1 LVVEFDVPA
10 KSFSERCSMRRFA
23 GFIVLAAAVSAVTLA
38 TLGGQARQS
47 TAASTNGTRGA
58 KPYTTWAAYGG
69 GAHSSQYSALSQINK
84 NNVAQLEVAW
94 TMPVTG
100 AVIFNPLIVDGV
112 MYLTPRNNTIAAV
125 DPATGKE
132 LWSKQQ
138 QGTIG
143 ARGMNYWESADRRDR
158 RLLFLAGGHLTA
170 INAATGDP
178 IPTFGVNG
186 RVDLRIALNRTGL
199 NPLQTSNPGRIFE
212 NIMIVSLPAQG
223 AQYDANPAEV
233 QAYDVVTGKI
243 VWVFHTIPLPGEVG
257 YETWPP
263 EAYKRAG
270 GGHNWS
276 ESTVDEQRGIAFLNM
291 GSPRFD
297 FFGGDRCGDNLFG
310 NSLVALDARTG
321 RRLWHHQL
329 VHHDLWDY
337 DLPQAPKLLTIRQ
350 NNRNIDVVA
359 QATKHGFLFVFE
371 RETGRPI
378 WPIEERPVP
387 QSDVP
392 GECTSPTQPHPT
404 KPAPFARQS
413 FTAKDI
419 NPFLPAAERE
429 ALAERFKFLRNDG
442 LFTPPSFEGSISMP
456 GHNGGANFQTSAV
469 DPTRGELYIVSKS
482 LPTVDRLALPAAPG
496 AGRGGGGGGGGGG
509 AGGAGF
515 TMTPAQKAEMIKQAQ
530 ALVDAARAKG
540 ESVRYP
546 SPYEFMNGNSLG
558 MSAIGPPWSEM
569 TAYDLNTGEVKW
581 KIHPGTVLAPP
592 ELGIPATGT
601 GSHFPRSG
609 PLVTAGGLVF
619 FATGSDRKFRA
630 FDRDSGKELWTR
642 DLPASSEGMPAT
654 YEVNGRQ
661 FVIVPV
667 AAGTGQFAAR
677 FGGPAPGAGRGA
689 APAPAPAAPPAA
701 PGDPPEQQAAA
712 RAGGAGQAA
721 GGRAGGGGRGAA
733 APALPGQYM
742 VFALPQR

>member
-1 LVVEFDVPA
+1 
-10 KSFSERCSMRRFA
+10 MRRFA
-23 GFIVLAAAVSAVTLA
+23 GSVLALVVATAALV

-58 KPYTTWAAYGG
+58 KPYTTWTAYGG
-69 GAHSSQYSALSQINK
+69 GAHSSQYSALNQINK
-84 NNVAQLEVAW
+84 NNVSQLELAW

-100 AVIFNPLIVDGV
+100 AVIFNPLVVDGV

-132 LWSKQQ
+132 LWSRQQ
-138 QGTIG
+138 QGTMG
-143 ARGMNYWESADRRDR
+143 ARGMNYWESADRKDR
-158 RLLFLAGGHLTA
+158 RLLFIAGGHLTA
-170 INAATGDP
+170 ISAATGDP

-233 QAYDVVTGKI
+233 QAYDVVTGRI
-243 VWVFHTIPLPGEVG
+243 VWVFHTIPLPGEAG

-297 FFGGDRCGDNLFG
+297 FYGGDRCGDNLFG

-350 NNRNIDVVA
+350 GGRNIDVVA
-359 QATKHGFLFVFE
+359 QGTKHGFLFVFE
-371 RETGRPI
+371 RETGRPV

-392 GECTSPTQPHPT
+392 GECTSPTQPFPT
-404 KPAPFARQS
+404 RPAPFARQS

-419 NPFLPAAERE
+419 NPYLPAAERQ
-429 ALAERFKFLRNDG
+429 ALAERFKYLRNDG

-469 DPTRGELYIVSKS
+469 DPTRGEMYVVSKS
-482 LPTVDRLALPAAPG
+482 LPTVDRLALPAPPG
-496 AGRGGGGGGGGGG
+496 GGRGGGGGGGGGG
-509 AGGAGF
+509 AII
-515 TMTPAQKAEMIKQAQ
+515 TPEQKAEMIKQAQ
-530 ALVDAARAKG
+530 ALLDAAKAKG
-540 ESVRYP
+540 ETSIRLT

-569 TAYDLNTGEVKW
+569 TAYDLNTGDVKW
-581 KIHPGTVLAPP
+581 KIYPGTVLAPP
-592 ELGIPATGT
+592 ELGIPTTGT

-619 FATGSDRKFRA
+619 FATGSDRYFRA
-630 FDRDSGKELWTR
+630 FDRDTGKEVWSR
-642 DLPASSEGMPAT
+642 QLPASSEGMPAT
-654 YEVNGRQ
+654 YDVNGRQ
-661 FVIVPV
+661 FIIVPV
-667 AAGTGQFAAR
+667 AAGSGQFAAR

-712 RAGGAGQAA
+712 RAGGAGQPAA
-721 GGRAGGGGRGAA
+721 GRGGGGGGGGRGGA

-742 VFALPQR
+742 VFALPQK